1 MRSLIQPKASAGGP
15 LSFLASR
22 PAERLA
28 VRETTPPRLPA
39 INKKLE
45 RGLKSLASE
54 YSLGFQGLL
63 RINSCS
69 FLDKL
74 HLDLDDHSSSSV
86 SSSGSCGYLQPR
98 FPQGNCSALYEQELK
113 TQVES
118 KRYTELILPTLPA
131 VGFEDIAG
139 NQYVKDLI
147 KERVLLP
154 LLAPTMF
161 EKGRG
166 KPRVWSRILLYGPP
180 GVAKTML
187 AQAIC
192 REVSGT
198 CFWVSLS
205 DVTSKFIGESE
216 KLLKLLFLLAEQR
229 SPSVIVFDE
238 MDSLVRKRSGSES
251 ETERR
256 IKTEFMRQMD
266 SLGSDVIV
274 VGTTNMP
281 WELDIAALRRFERK
295 VLVPM
300 PDLDTRRLIFQ
311 QHAGENHRLTEEE
324 LAVLARMT
332 EGYTGSDI
340 SIVCNEALLK
350 PVKMLQTATYFK
362 PMPRPHGYDVDCDLF
377 WTPCTSSE
385 PGAMRKSLTEIQPSQ
400 LLLRQADFDD
410 FKASIANCKPTV
422 SPNFVELYNKF
433 LTKFGHSEQKQTS
446 KHNLSYF
453 C

>member
-1 MRSLIQPKASAGGP
+1 MRSLIQPKGSAGSHLP
-15 LSFLASR
+15 LLASL
-22 PAERLA
+22 PAERL
-28 VRETTPPRLPA
+28 REVSPVKLPA

-45 RGLKSLASE
+45 RGLRSLSSE
-54 YSLGFQGLL
+54 YAMGFQGLL
-63 RINSCS
+63 RLNSCE

-74 HLDLDDHSSSSV
+74 HFDSDDRSSSV
-86 SSSGSCGYLQPR
+86 SSSGSCGLHQR
-98 FPQGNCSALYEQELK
+98 FPLASDSYEQELK
-113 TQVES
+113 GQVQS
-118 KRYTELILPTLPA
+118 RSQLELILPSLPP
-131 VGFEDIAG
+131 VTFEDVAG
-139 NQYVKDLI
+139 NDYLKQLI
-147 KERVLLP
+147 RERSLLP
-154 LLAPTMF
+154 LAAPGMF
-161 EKGRG
+161 AKGRG
-166 KPRVWSRILLYGPP
+166 KPHVWSRILLYGPP

-192 REVSGT
+192 HEVSGT

-216 KLLKLLFLLAEQR
+216 KLLKMLFLVAEER
-229 SPSVIVFDE
+229 SPSVVVFDE

-266 SLGSDVIV
+266 SLSSGVVV

-300 PDLDTRRLIFQ
+300 PDFETRRLILQ
-311 QHAGENHRLTEEE
+311 QHAGEHPLTADQ
-324 LAVLARMT
+324 LSALARLT

-350 PVKMLQTATYFK
+350 PVKMLQTATHFK
-362 PMPRPHGYDVDCDLF
+362 PVPSPPGADCEVF
-377 WTPCTSSE
+377 WTPCDAEES
-385 PGAMRKSLTEIQPSQ
+385 GAVRKSLAAIQHQQ
-400 LLLRQADFDD
+400 LLLRQPLFED
-410 FKASIANCKPTV
+410 FKASVVNCKPTV
-422 SPNFVELYNKF
+422 SPNFVDLYTQF
-433 LTKFGHSEQKQTS
+433 LAKFGHSEQREGFS
-446 KHNLSYF
+446 HNLSYF